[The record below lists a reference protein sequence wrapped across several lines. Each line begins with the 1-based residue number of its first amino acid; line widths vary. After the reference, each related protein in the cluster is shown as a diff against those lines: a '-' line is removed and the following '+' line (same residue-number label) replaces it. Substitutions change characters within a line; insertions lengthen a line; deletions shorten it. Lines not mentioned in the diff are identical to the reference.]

1 MAAVAAANITAGAA
15 ELGLQL
21 TPEQGVQLA
30 RVCALLT
37 RWNSVHNLTA
47 IESPRDVLTH
57 HVLDC
62 LAVVPALARWTSNGP
77 RRVLDVGSGAGLPGI
92 PLAIALPGTPVTL
105 IDRVQKKVAFLTQAK
120 LELGLATIE
129 PLHLRVE
136 DLRAPP
142 RFDVITAR
150 AFSSLLRLVR
160 CSRHL
165 LASEGVWAAMKGVL
179 PTSELAELPE
189 DVAVAATVKLRVP
202 QLSADRHLIVLRLRS
217 QSLRSQ
223 TH

>member
-1 MAAVAAANITAGAA
+1 MAAVAAADIMTGAA

-21 TPEQGVQLA
+21 TQQQGDQLA
-30 RVCALLT
+30 RFCVLLT

-47 IESPRDVLTH
+47 IESPREVLTH

-62 LAVVPALARWTSNGP
+62 LAVVPELSRWMSNRP
-77 RRVLDVGSGAGLPGI
+77 QRVLDVGSGGGLPGI
-92 PLAIALPGTPVTL
+92 PLAVALPGTPVTL
-105 IDRVQKKVAFLTQAK
+105 IDRVRKKVAFLTQAK
-120 LELGLATIE
+120 LDLGLESIE

-142 RFDVITAR
+142 RFDVIAAR
-150 AFSSLLRLVR
+150 AFSSLLRLVE

-165 LASEGVWAAMKGVL
+165 LASDGIWAAMKGVL
-179 PTSELAELPE
+179 PTSELAELP
-189 DVAVAATVKLRVP
+189 DYVAVVATVKLRVP

-217 QSLRSQ
+217 QTL
-223 TH
+223 